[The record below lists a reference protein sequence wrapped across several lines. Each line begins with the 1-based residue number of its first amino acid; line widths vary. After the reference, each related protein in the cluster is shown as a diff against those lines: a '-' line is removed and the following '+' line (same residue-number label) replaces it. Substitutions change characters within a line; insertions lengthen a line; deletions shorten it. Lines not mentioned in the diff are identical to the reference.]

1 MMKTIPRW
9 IIVLSALILATN
21 GIFYTASADH
31 DRHRDRKRYQKQ
43 VNGNDNNRHR
53 QERNRKSSGHDG
65 SREMNPVNNPIY
77 QETCGACHFPYQPE
91 LLPAGSWEKICTGLD
106 NHFDEAIELEPE
118 SKKVIIEYLKANAA
132 DRSSVEEAVKI
143 VRSLRD
149 QTPLR
154 ITEIPYIQRKHHEI
168 KAEVLERES
177 IGSLSNCPACH
188 QTAESGDY
196 DDEHAVIP
204 Q

>member
-1 MMKTIPRW
+1 MKRKTKW
-9 IIVLSALILATN
+9 IIYFMALILTTT

-31 DRHRDRKRYQKQ
+31 DRHRDRKRYQKH
-43 VNGNDNNRHR
+43 VNRNDNNHNRR
-53 QERNRKSSGHDG
+53 ERNRESSEHDG
-65 SREMNPVNNPIY
+65 NREMNPVSNTIY
-77 QETCGACHFPYQPE
+77 KETCGACHFSYQPE
-91 LLPAGSWEKICTGLD
+91 LLPAGSWEKICVGLD

-118 SKKVIIEYLKANAA
+118 SKKVIIEYLKTNAA
-132 DRSSVEEAVKI
+132 DRSSVEKSVKI
-143 VRSLRD
+143 MRSLGN

-154 ITEIPYIQRKHHEI
+154 ITEIPYFQRKHHEI

-196 DDEHAVIP
+196 DDDHAVIP
-204 Q
+204 P